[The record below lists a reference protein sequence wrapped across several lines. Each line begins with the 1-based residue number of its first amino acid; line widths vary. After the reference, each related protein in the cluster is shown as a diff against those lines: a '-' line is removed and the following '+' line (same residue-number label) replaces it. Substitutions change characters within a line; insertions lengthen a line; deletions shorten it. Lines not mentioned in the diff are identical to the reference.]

1 MDLVSV
7 ILPVY
12 NVEKYVE
19 NSLRSVIGQ
28 TYPDIE
34 CLIIDDCGTD
44 RSMDVVENV
53 LAHSNLAGKK
63 IRILRHEKNR
73 GLSAARNTGLD
84 YAEGTYIFFLDSD
97 DSIRPNCIEKHVE
110 AISKDNADFSIGN
123 THLVAG
129 KSVHIH
135 AIKQEISLEKP
146 LLSFLKHEWDV
157 SAWNKLY
164 RAEFL
169 RKSSLT
175 FTEGLIFEDILWSF
189 CLSIVSKKICVVE
202 DAFYDYFI
210 RENSITKKKNN
221 SNKINSMIYIVRTM
235 SKLSQSFSDEESA
248 LLMKYSGRLKFNTS
262 LLLLNFEGTR
272 DECKA
277 FYSEIKT
284 LPGKGLFNN
293 ILCLPFALF
302 NAIFKPLY
310 SLYKLI
316 ALALG

>member
-110 AISKDNADFSIGN
+110 AISKDNA
-123 THLVAG
+123 
-129 KSVHIH
+129 
-135 AIKQEISLEKP
+135 ESL
-146 LLSFLKHEWDV
+146 
-157 SAWNKLY
+157 
-164 RAEFL
+164 
-169 RKSSLT
+169 
-175 FTEGLIFEDILWSF
+175 
-189 CLSIVSKKICVVE
+189 
-202 DAFYDYFI
+202 FI
-210 RENSITKKKNN
+210 Y
-221 SNKINSMIYIVRTM
+221 M
-235 SKLSQSFSDEESA
+235 Q
-248 LLMKYSGRLKFNTS
+248 
-262 LLLLNFEGTR
+262 
-272 DECKA
+272 
-277 FYSEIKT
+277 
-284 LPGKGLFNN
+284 
-293 ILCLPFALF
+293 
-302 NAIFKPLY
+302 
-310 SLYKLI
+310 
-316 ALALG
+316 